1 MTYVSTETRQM
12 TISVVDVRT
21 DEEVFVMHVPPGK
34 QLTMDFRRDGGD
46 DPVVTPDLMR
56 WELFDA
62 GRRTG
67 RLHNALTVPNA
78 ASRRI
83 DVFVHQGVE
92 WQTAPPE
99 QRLRTDELA
108 ERLALQ
114 VLHHQ
119 KHQAVA
125 GLAEVG
131 DVDDVLVIDA
141 IGRPRLAQE
150 ALTGCRVTREARGQ
164 ELERYVAPH
173 QLVPSPIHGAHAAG
187 ADELRHHVAAPDGAP
202 HERIGDLFESC
213 TVEGTDAR
221 V

>member
-1 MTYVSTETRQM
+1 MLRTAGTALFATVLACTMLPMSGCHSPAGGMFPNPSGTMTYVSTETRQM

-83 DVFVHQGVE
+83 DVFVNQGIK
-92 WQTAPPE
+92 WQAAPPE

-108 ERLALQ
+108 ERPDWWTPQGGKLPQ
-114 VLHHQ
+114 HSP
-119 KHQAVA
+119 
-125 GLAEVG
+125 AE
-131 DVDDVLVIDA
+131 I
-141 IGRPRLAQE
+141 
-150 ALTGCRVTREARGQ
+150 
-164 ELERYVAPH
+164 Y
-173 QLVPSPIHGAHAAG
+173 
-187 ADELRHHVAAPDGAP
+187 DG
-202 HERIGDLFESC
+202 
-213 TVEGTDAR
+213 
-221 V
+221 